1 MFLELGT
8 TIFIKTQQCSK
19 IQKRRPH
26 SNFHAEN
33 LSVLLLRKYCFGDF
47 QTQLDDLFKEK
58 GIFEKI
64 FSHLQLSYERKYY

>member
-8 TIFIKTQQCSK
+8 TIFIKTQCSK

-47 QTQLDDLFKEK
+47 QTQLDDFFLKKK